1 MVDLILHALGAIKEL
16 YISSFI
22 FLLLI
27 SFFLYKTPLR
37 RYFQLK
43 SIQIF
48 YKIFFL
54 FILIVPG
61 IQLFF
66 GVVESFVQAFV
77 LTTLTITYSS
87 MAIGLENNQHS
98 TQHVDEEILI

>member
-1 MVDLILHALGAIKEL
+1 
-16 YISSFI
+16 
-22 FLLLI
+22 
-27 SFFLYKTPLR
+27 
-37 RYFQLK
+37 
-43 SIQIF
+43 
-48 YKIFFL
+48 
-54 FILIVPG
+54 LIVPG